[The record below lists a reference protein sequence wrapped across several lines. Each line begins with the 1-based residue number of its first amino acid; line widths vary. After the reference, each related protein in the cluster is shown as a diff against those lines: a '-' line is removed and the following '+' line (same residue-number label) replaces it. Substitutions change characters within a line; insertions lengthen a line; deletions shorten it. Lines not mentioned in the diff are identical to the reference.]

1 MWAYCVTYANGL
13 YNKKALPSFGRA
25 FFMDF
30 ILNYMVKTG
39 YFLLNT
45 LKLPNKMAP

>member
-1 MWAYCVTYANGL
+1 MWAYCVAYANGL
-13 YNKKALPSFGRA
+13 YAKSPPEFREG
-25 FFMDF
+25 FFMD
-30 ILNYMVKTG
+30 IVLNYLAKTG